1 MRIGYVLSVVPAN
14 ALTGIAIAFASEP
27 IYTYYTTVPR
37 LGEMTVLQ
45 DQMLG
50 GVIMWIPGSMMYI
63 IAALVLIAQI
73 VRVGEDNEPAPEPAW
88 AVDEAVRAPGFEEP
102 KVAT

>member
-1 MRIGYVLSVVPAN
+1 M
-14 ALTGIAIAFASEP
+14 
-27 IYTYYTTVPR
+27 
-37 LGEMTVLQ
+37 Q

-73 VRVGEDNEPAPEPAW
+73 VRVEEASEPAPEPAW
-88 AVDEAVRAPGFEEP
+88 ASTRPCARPGSRSP
-102 KVAT
+102 TVAT